1 MRVNLQ
7 HHEKPFW
14 RLFTASFS
22 NPVCSRLLYN
32 KLYRSCIEFRPTCSS
47 SQEYPYEINLSTSAF
62 KSSYILRIDN
72 IPTYQPSFLTHNIY
86 IFSPSFKKE
95 IYTND
100 DCLLILL
107 EKNWLFSCSKSYLTM
122 NVRYK

>member
-1 MRVNLQ
+1 MTD
-7 HHEKPFW
+7 FA
-14 RLFTASFS
+14 T
-22 NPVCSRLLYN
+22 SRKAILEAIYSIFQQSGSRG
-32 KLYRSCIEFRPTCSS
+32 YFIESGLNFARPGSS

-107 EKNWLFSCSKSYLTM
+107 VKK
-122 NVRYK
+122 